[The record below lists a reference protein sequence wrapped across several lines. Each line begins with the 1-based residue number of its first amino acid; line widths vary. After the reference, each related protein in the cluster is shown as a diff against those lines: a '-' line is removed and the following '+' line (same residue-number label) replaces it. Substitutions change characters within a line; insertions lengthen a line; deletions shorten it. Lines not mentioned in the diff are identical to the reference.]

1 MGKSVDGRVPLPPS
15 SVVNFSGGGTSTH
28 SPSVRL
34 STVFVYGYG
43 VRVVSNLFA
52 QVFLLCVQI

>member
-34 STVFVYGYG
+34 STVLVYGYG
-43 VRVVSNLFA
+43 VRVVSYLFA